1 MKNFIEIQT
10 TLAGKVTLN
19 VNYIISVSSENKT
32 LPKVFGAV
40 REEDIPERVVRVTYI
55 SMSDGN
61 EYETETPYETIVS
74 AIDQAM
80 G

>member
-32 LPKVFGAV
+32 LPKVFGTV

-61 EYETETPYETIVS
+61 EYETATPYETIVS

>member
-19 VNYIISVSSENKT
+19 VNYIVSVYSKNKT
-32 LPKVFGAV
+32 IPKVFGQN
-40 REEDIPERVVRVTYI
+40 IPERVVRVTYI
-55 SMSDGN
+55 SMSNGK
-61 EYETETPYETIVS
+61 EYETATPYETIIP

>member
-19 VNYIISVSSENKT
+19 VNYIVSVSSENKT
-32 LPKVFGAV
+32 LPKVFGTV
-40 REEDIPERVVRVTYI
+40 REEDIPERVVRMTYI
-55 SMSDGN
+55 SMSNGK
-61 EYETETPYETIVS
+61 EYETATPYETIIP
-74 AIDQAM
+74 AIDRSL